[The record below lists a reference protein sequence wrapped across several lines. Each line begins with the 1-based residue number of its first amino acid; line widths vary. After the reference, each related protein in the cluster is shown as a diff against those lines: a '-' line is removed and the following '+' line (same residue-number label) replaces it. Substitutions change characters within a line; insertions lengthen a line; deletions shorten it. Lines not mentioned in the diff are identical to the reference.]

1 MTDASEPLVW
11 SSPGFAAA
19 PARVGVEAVIAAF
32 DGLPDGFYAVDGQ
45 WRIIVLNRFAAD
57 AFRVDREEALGR
69 ELWSLLPHLI
79 GSEFERRYRAAMQE
93 GRADQFTLPVPGR
106 AGPEVEVRVRPFQ
119 DGLGVS
125 FRDVTAQLHEQEENR
140 ATATQLGLAIHAGR
154 MAVWEHDAATD
165 TLRSSPEL
173 NALLGFAPGEV
184 LDATEIRARF
194 HPGDGERLARAAA
207 AAFAAG
213 QSHFDSEVRLRGKD
227 EQLRWFWAR
236 AEVTRGPGGAP
247 SRTLGVVIDITERKH
262 IEEQLR
268 AHQADLDAALAAGRL
283 AFIDFDH
290 RTGKFR
296 PSAQLNQLY
305 GYEPDR
311 LLTIEDVRSRYH
323 PEDAPKIAEWFAPY
337 AADPSL
343 VDWRWSFRLRL
354 PDGAI
359 RWVEG
364 VGAYERAA
372 DGTIV
377 RARGV
382 LQDITDRKRWEEHQR
397 LLINEL
403 NHRVKNTLA
412 IVQGLAQQSLRGDA
426 SPEASFARFEARL
439 TALAA
444 AHSLLTRSNWEDA
457 DLEQVARSAVE
468 AAAGD
473 GMRRVRIAGD
483 RIAVRPQTAVGL
495 SLALHELCTNAL
507 KHGALSGAEGGV
519 DLSWTLSGEAPRT
532 LRMVWREHG
541 GPQVQPPTGKGFGR
555 RLLEQALSR
564 ELGGAISLAF
574 EPAGVVCTIAAPLP
588 DAGIAESF

>member
-1 MTDASEPLVW
+1 MPDIAVA
-11 SSPGFAAA
+11 PGPVGAEAAI
-19 PARVGVEAVIAAF
+19 AVF

-57 AFRVDREEALGR
+57 AFGVDRDNVLGR
-69 ELWSLLPHLI
+69 ELWSVLPHLI
-79 GSEFERRYRAAMQE
+79 GSEFERRYRRAMQDR
-93 GRADQFTLPVPGR
+93 RADQFIGPVPGR
-106 AGPEVEVRVRPFQ
+106 RGPEVEVRVRPFQ
-119 DGLGVS
+119 DGLGIS
-125 FRDVTAQLHEQEENR
+125 FRDVTAELQEQEENR
-140 ATATQLGLAIHAGR
+140 ATAAKLGLAIHAGR

-165 TLRSSPEL
+165 TLKGSREL
-173 NALLGFAPGEV
+173 NALLGFAPDEV

-194 HPGDGERLARAAA
+194 YPGDGERLAQAAM

-227 EQLRWFWAR
+227 EQLRWLWAR
-236 AEVTRGPGGAP
+236 AVVSREPDGVP

-268 AHQADLDAALAAGRL
+268 AHQFDLDAALEAGRL

-290 RTGKFR
+290 RTGTFA
-296 PSAQLNQLY
+296 PSARLNQLY
-305 GYEPDR
+305 GYEHDR
-311 LLTIEDVRSRYH
+311 LLTLDDVRARYH
-323 PEDAPKIAEWFAPY
+323 PEDAPKLAEWFASY

-343 VDWRWSFRLRL
+343 LEWRWSFRLRL

-372 DGTIV
+372 DGTIL
-377 RARGV
+377 RARGL
-382 LQDITDRKRWEEHQR
+382 LQDITERKRWEEHQR

-426 SPEASFARFEARL
+426 SPEAAFARFEARL

-468 AAAGD
+468 AATGD
-473 GMRRVRIAGD
+473 GMKRVRIAGD
-483 RIAVRPQTAVGL
+483 RVAVRPQTAVGL
-495 SLALHELCTNAL
+495 SLALHELCTNAV
-507 KHGALSGAEGGV
+507 KHGALSGTQGGV
-519 DLSWTLSGEAPRT
+519 DLSWTVSGEAPRT
-532 LRMVWREHG
+532 LRMVWREHD
-541 GPQVQPPTGKGFGR
+541 GPRVRSPRGKGFGR
-555 RLLEQALSR
+555 RLLEQGLSR

-574 EPAGVVCTIAAPLP
+574 EPAGVVCSIAAPLP
-588 DAGIAESF
+588 SAGAAETL